1 MTGVQT
7 CALPI
12 WANYEFLQMSAK
24 RPGGRDVSCSL
35 FSKSLQDGEWLKKL
49 EEVGGE
55 IMKLEEHENEVV
67 KIRSHFSKTFF
78 FVYSIG
84 IITVLF
90 AKLKGISLLLSI
102 TSMCWYLV
110 ILNESWFLYFY
121 MKMKQKN
128 VTRWIFC
135 DLSKIECNN
144 ALIVIRIVLLAKS
157 IEFIESPFSTFL
169 FITLAIIFLMINFN
183 IVSLLGLYSYLNS
196 KSESVFAAKYRHIL
210 LIKARDLKKIAK
222 QSFLI
227 SLSLFF

>member
-1 MTGVQT
+1 
-7 CALPI
+7 
-12 WANYEFLQMSAK
+12 
-24 RPGGRDVSCSL
+24 
-35 FSKSLQDGEWLKKL
+35 
-49 EEVGGE
+49 
-55 IMKLEEHENEVV
+55 MKLEEHENEVV
-67 KIRSHFSKTFF
+67 KIRSYFSKTFF

-121 MKMKQKN
+121 MKQKN

-135 DLSKIECNN
+135 DSSQIEWNN

-169 FITLAIIFLMINFN
+169 FIILAIVFLMINFN

-196 KSESVFAAKYRHIL
+196 KSESVFTAKYRHIL
-210 LIKARDLKKIAK
+210 LIKAQDLKKIAT
-222 QSFLI
+222 SM
-227 SLSLFF
+227 LFFLVVIILVLNEDNFIAVRIISGGISGLILLVIMCLLVASVKKNICLNCEEAEEDGNKI

>member
-1 MTGVQT
+1 
-7 CALPI
+7 
-12 WANYEFLQMSAK
+12 
-24 RPGGRDVSCSL
+24 
-35 FSKSLQDGEWLKKL
+35 
-49 EEVGGE
+49 
-55 IMKLEEHENEVV
+55 
-67 KIRSHFSKTFF
+67 
-78 FVYSIG
+78 
-84 IITVLF
+84 
-90 AKLKGISLLLSI
+90 
-102 TSMCWYLV
+102 
-110 ILNESWFLYFY
+110 

-210 LIKARDLKKIAK
+210 LIKAQDLKKIAILML
-222 QSFLI
+222 FYLI
-227 SLSLFF
+227 AIK

>member
-1 MTGVQT
+1 
-7 CALPI
+7 
-12 WANYEFLQMSAK
+12 
-24 RPGGRDVSCSL
+24 
-35 FSKSLQDGEWLKKL
+35 
-49 EEVGGE
+49 
-55 IMKLEEHENEVV
+55 MKLEEHENEVV

-90 AKLKGISLLLSI
+90 AKLKGISSLLSI

-121 MKMKQKN
+121 MKQKN
-128 VTRWIFC
+128 VTRWVFC
-135 DLSKIECNN
+135 DLSQIEGNN
-144 ALIVIRIVLLAKS
+144 ALIVIRIALLAKS

-196 KSESVFAAKYRHIL
+196 KSESVFTAKYRHIL
-210 LIKARDLKKIAK
+210 LIKAQNFKKIAI
-222 QSFLI
+222 SMLSYLI
-227 SLSLFF
+227 TIIFVLNEDNFIAVRIIFGVLSGLILLVIMCLLVASVKKIICLINSDEAEEDGNKI